1 MRQVV
6 FGMFGGFMFLVY
18 VGSAIYGERRR
29 RQRIEAETTRGVH
42 EVEDA
47 LKIGMPYGGGDW
59 EKRVSERKSWNTESS
74 RNSKATLVN
83 PRTSFGSLT
92 HQQQVSFAPVA
103 APGMPQTKGQM
114 IFAKQIPR
122 LPSMSS
128 VKSIPSVGGSSVYS
142 PQLTQPIWSSQ
153 HRALTAGIPVR
164 SSSMTSPKVPQHSFN
179 QKKTPKRASTQ
190 SFRTLPSIKSVSSLY
205 SSAKAAADGPG
216 SYVPRLTGSRSTMV
230 RSKTASWPVD
240 VPKPNDEDYYLY
252 RFGYGKE

>member
-74 RNSKATLVN
+74 RASKATLVN

-92 HQQQVSFAPVA
+92 HQQQVSFAPIT
-103 APGMPQTKGQM
+103 APGVAQTKGA
-114 IFAKQIPR
+114 IVFGKQVPR
-122 LPSMSS
+122 HPSMSS
-128 VKSIPSVGGSSVYS
+128 VKSMPSVVGSSVYS
-142 PQLTQPIWSSQ
+142 PQVSQPIWSSQ
-153 HRALTAGIPVR
+153 HRAATAGIPVR
-164 SSSMTSPKVPQHSFN
+164 SSSMHSPKVPHHSFN
-179 QKKTPKRASTQ
+179 KKTPKRASTQ

-205 SSAKAAADGPG
+205 SSAVAAAADGPG
-216 SYVPRLTGSRSTMV
+216 SYVPRLTGSRSALA
-230 RSKTASWPVD
+230 RSKTTSWPVD